1 MFGRCF
7 APPQMSET
15 DKTNPEPART
25 NGFEHRFN
33 KDHPHPVIVE
43 TRPLATDSPGSS
55 LALTCLHF
63 GTPGARP
70 KAYLQAGL
78 HADEMPGVL
87 TLLHLVPLLAAAESE
102 GRLTGEVLVVP
113 LANPIGFAQWVQGK
127 PQGRQDLGTM
137 RNFNRDYPDLAA
149 LAGDDLQGRLTG
161 DAAQNVAM
169 IRAAFGRALAAAP
182 APDLGAALRL
192 ALLGWSHDA
201 DHVLDIHCDHHA
213 ILHLYTSPARPA
225 DTVALCR
232 AMGAEL
238 ALIEEISGGHAFD
251 EAHSAPWVLL
261 RRRFGDRFPIPAAC
275 FATTLELRGQMDV
288 NDATAARDAA
298 GLMDYLTAV
307 GVVSGTAALP
317 HPDAAHLPL
326 SGALEVFA
334 PQGGVVAWSARPGDT
349 VTEGQVLGHVTDPMT
364 RLRLPVTAPC
374 AGLLFRIELWPSCL
388 RGQGLA
394 HVAGAEPR
402 RSGDLLSD

>member
-1 MFGRCF
+1 
-7 APPQMSET
+7 MSET
-15 DKTNPEPART
+15 DKTNPTAART
-25 NGFEHRFN
+25 NGFEYRFN
-33 KDHPHPVIVE
+33 KDNPRPVITK
-43 TRPLATDSPGSS
+43 TRPLAADSPGSS
-55 LALTCLHF
+55 LALTCLRF
-63 GTPGARP
+63 GAPGARP

-87 TLLHLVPLLAAAESE
+87 TLQHLIPLLETAEAE
-102 GRLTGEVLVVP
+102 GRIAGEVLVVP

-137 RNFNRDYPDLAA
+137 QNFNRGFPDLAA
-149 LAGDDLQGRLTG
+149 LAGDDLEERLG
-161 DAAQNVAM
+161 DDPAQNVQA

-182 APDLGAALRL
+182 APDQGAALRL
-192 ALLGWSHDA
+192 ALMGWSHDA

-213 ILHLYTSPARPA
+213 VLHLYASPARPG
-225 DTVALCR
+225 DTAALCR

-251 EAHSAPWVLL
+251 EAHSASWVLL
-261 RRRFGDRFPIPAAC
+261 RRCFGDRFPIPAAC

-288 NDATAARDAA
+288 DDATAARDAA

-307 GVVSGTAALP
+307 GVLAGQAILS
-317 HPDAAHLPL
+317 HPDARHLPL

-334 PQGGVVAWSARPGDT
+334 PQGGVVTWAARPGDT
-349 VTEGQVLGHVTDPMT
+349 VTEGQVLGHVTDPMM

-402 RSGDLLSD
+402 RSGDLLSA